1 MLYFKTCSNT
11 GPSIY
16 WEMGNTMKHSALQK
30 FNYVLLCLLIAGF
43 LTVLIGV
50 VESGGRFFYS
60 EGEARIDVSWGV
72 AYYKPELDPD
82 PDSVL
87 MRAEHRMYEY
97 KKGRKL

>member
-60 EGEARIDVSWGV
+60 EGEARIDG
-72 AYYKPELDPD
+72 ELK
-82 PDSVL
+82 
-87 MRAEHRMYEY
+87 ARMLKAVNFYG
-97 KKGRKL
+97 KMAAVRCS